1 MWTAQISSRVVQK
14 HSEHL
19 SHLALAAH
27 MVFLI
32 LGFFFFFF
40 CKKPQLLSHYSLG
53 ILGFTYT
60 GDHQD
65 LLWPVSLGSA
75 RAVLLPVWAVN
86 GSLS

>member
-1 MWTAQISSRVVQK
+1 MWTAQILSRVVQK
-14 HSEHL
+14 HSERL

-32 LGFFFFFF
+32 LVFFFF
-40 CKKPQLLSHYSLG
+40 KSQLLSHYSLG